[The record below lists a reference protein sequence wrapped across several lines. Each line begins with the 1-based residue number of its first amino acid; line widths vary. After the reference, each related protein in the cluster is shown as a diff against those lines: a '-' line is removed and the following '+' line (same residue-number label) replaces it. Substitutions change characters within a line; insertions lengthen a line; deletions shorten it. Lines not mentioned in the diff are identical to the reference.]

1 MVSRMAN
8 AVLLVCVLSGL
19 CLPVQANTT
28 AKAATAVTGPGAS
41 AAVHPPQ
48 LLAQTDLALPPVPVP
63 LTDQPMVRIAL
74 LLPTQ
79 SEALRTAAEM
89 VRAGFQAG
97 FERDPH
103 GVDVQLVE
111 TGDAPQDVLTGF
123 NAASI
128 EHDIVVGPLSRTGV
142 TAVAQSA
149 SLQRPTIALNTPDAN
164 ASGDVPLALPAQMLP
179 IGLSV
184 EDEARQVAG
193 WAASQHPRARA
204 LIVFTGTAWQRRA
217 ARAFEQ
223 QWQQLGRES
232 EPVELQSSDGFVNA
246 RALLQMKP
254 QLEQQPEVPVLIFA
268 ALDARQARQ
277 VRALMGP
284 ELPLYGTSQLN
295 SSPPPQLQ
303 AATPGMPDM
312 DGVRLVE
319 IPWLLQPDHPA
330 VMAYPVL
337 PPLPNALRSADL
349 ERLYALGIDAY
360 RVAHEIAMQRR
371 SFELDGVTGKLA
383 VSLDAAGARF
393 SRSADRA
400 VYRNGAVVPLPN
412 GR

>member
-8 AVLLVCVLSGL
+8 AVLLLCMLSGF
-19 CLPVQANTT
+19 CLPAQANTT
-28 AKAATAVTGPGAS
+28 GPGS
-41 AAVHPPQ
+41 TPMP

-63 LTDQPMVRIAL
+63 LTDLPMVRIAL

-79 SEALRTAAEM
+79 SESLRNAAEM

-97 FERDPH
+97 YERSPQ
-103 GVDVQLVE
+103 GIDVQLVE
-111 TGDAPQDVLTGF
+111 TGDAAQDVLTGF

-142 TAVAQSA
+142 TAVAQSGN
-149 SLQRPTIALNTPDAN
+149 LQRPTVALTTPDT
-164 ASGDVPLALPAQMLP
+164 SGDVPLVLPAQMLP

-184 EDEARQVAG
+184 EDEAKQVAA
-193 WAASQHPRARA
+193 WAAGQHPHAKA
-204 LIVFTGTAWQRRA
+204 LVVFTGSAWQRRA

-223 QWQQLGRES
+223 HWQSLGRES
-232 EPVELQSSDGFVNA
+232 EPVELQAGDGFVNA
-246 RALLQMKP
+246 RALLQFK
-254 QLEQQPEVPVLIFA
+254 QQMLPDVPMLIFA

-277 VRALMGP
+277 VRSLMGP
-284 ELPLYGTSQLN
+284 GLPLYGTSQLN
-295 SSPPPQLQ
+295 PLPPAQLQ
-303 AATPGMPDM
+303 SQAPIDKLPDM
-312 DGVRLVE
+312 DGVRLVD
-319 IPWLLQPDHPA
+319 IPWLLQPEHPA

-337 PPLPNALRSADL
+337 PPVPGAVRSADL

-371 SFELDGVTGKLA
+371 SFEIDGVTGRLA
-383 VSLDAAGARF
+383 VSLDDAGARF
-393 SRSADRA
+393 ARIAEKA
-400 VYRNGAVVPLPN
+400 VYRNGTVVPLAN

>member
-1 MVSRMAN
+1 MVSRMAK
-8 AVLLVCVLSGL
+8 AVLLVCTMGGF

-28 AKAATAVTGPGAS
+28 ATGTVAA
-41 AAVHPPQ
+41 HPPQ

-63 LTDQPMVRIAL
+63 LTDKPMVRIAL

-79 SEALRTAAEM
+79 SDSLRGAAEM

-97 FERDPH
+97 YERDPQ
-103 GVDVQLVE
+103 GIDVQLVE
-111 TGDAPQDVLTGF
+111 TGDAPQDVLSGF

-128 EHDIVVGPLSRTGV
+128 EYDIVVGPLSRTGV
-142 TAVAQSA
+142 TAVAQNG
-149 SLQRPTIALNTPDAN
+149 SLQRPTIALTTPDTTSDA
-164 ASGDVPLALPAQMLP
+164 PLALPAQMLP

-184 EDEARQVAG
+184 EDEARQVAA

-204 LIVFTGTAWQRRA
+204 LIVFTGAAWQRRA

-223 QWQQLGRES
+223 QWQQLGRDS
-232 EPVELQSSDGFVNA
+232 ELVELPSGDGFVNA
-246 RALLQMKP
+246 RALLQIKP
-254 QLEQQPEVPVLIFA
+254 QLQPDEPVLIFG

-284 ELPLYGTSQLN
+284 ETPLYGTSQFN
-295 SSPPPQLQ
+295 SLPPPQLQ
-303 AATPGMPDM
+303 AAVQPMPDM

-337 PPLPNALRSADL
+337 PPPPNALRSADL

-360 RVAHEIAMQRR
+360 RVAQQIAMQRR
-371 SFELDGVTGKLA
+371 SFELDGLTGRLA
-383 VSLDAAGARF
+383 VSLDAASARF
-393 SRSADRA
+393 SRVAEKA
-400 VYRNGAVVPLPN
+400 VYRNGAVVPLSG

>member
-8 AVLLVCVLSGL
+8 AALLVCMLGGL
-19 CLPVQANTT
+19 CLPVRANTT
-28 AKAATAVTGPGAS
+28 AMSAPPSGPQA
-41 AAVHPPQ
+41 PQ
-48 LLAQTDLALPPVPVP
+48 ILAQTDLALPPVPVP
-63 LTDQPMVRIAL
+63 LIDKPMVRIAL

-79 SEALRTAAEM
+79 SESLRNAAEM

-97 FERDPH
+97 FERDPE
-103 GVDVQLVE
+103 GVDVRLVE
-111 TGDAPQDVLTGF
+111 TGDTAQDVLTGF

-142 TAVAQSA
+142 TAIAQNG
-149 SLQRPTIALNTPDAN
+149 SLQRPTIALTHPDT
-164 ASGDVPLALPAQMLP
+164 SGDVPLALPAQMLP

-184 EDEARQVAG
+184 EDEARQVAN
-193 WAASQHPRARA
+193 WAAGQHPRARA

-217 ARAFEQ
+217 AVAFEQ

-232 EPVELQSSDGFVNA
+232 EPVELQASDGFVNA
-246 RALLQMKP
+246 RALLQTKQ
-254 QLEQQPEVPVLIFA
+254 QLQPDVPVLIFA

-277 VRALMGP
+277 IRSLMGA

-295 SSPPPQLQ
+295 PLPPPQAQ
-303 AATPGMPDM
+303 AQAQVPSQPLPDM
-312 DGVRLVE
+312 DGVRLVD
-319 IPWLLQPDHPA
+319 IPWQLQPDHPA

-337 PPLPNALRSADL
+337 PPLPNAVRGADL

-360 RVAHEIAMQRR
+360 RVAHQIAMQRR
-371 SFELDGVTGKLA
+371 AFELDGVTGKLA

-393 SRSADRA
+393 SRVADRA
-400 VYRNGAVVPLPN
+400 VYRNGTVVPLSN